1 MDKIDNIEELK
12 ELASLIRQDIV
23 KMLSAAGSGH
33 TGGSLGLTDIF
44 TVLYFN
50 ILNHDPEKPIWPE
63 RDRLILSNGHIVP
76 VRYATMARAGYFSIT
91 KLKSLRKL
99 GSFLQGHP
107 SLHDFP
113 AMECSGGPLGQGI
126 SVSVGMALAAKLNKE
141 KHHIY
146 CTVGDG
152 ELNEGQCWEGFMM
165 AAKNKLNNLTFI
177 IDRNNFNNQW
187 LLKKKYYNNNNYLIF
202 SLKWYLVTSIRFLT
216 NKKFDNNLNLISL
229 IISIL
234 ISLPRSMVVRF
245 VRIIDLFFPPFFGAI
260 NTKIVRNVDDV
271 GSSVRSNTYNISIF
285 LQSKN

>member
-177 IDRNNFNNQW
+177 IDRNNIQIDGPTDKVMPLDSLANKLRAFNLDVKTINGHNYKQ
-187 LLKKKYYNNNNYLIF
+187 LLSELKIKGKNKPKAIIAKTIPGKGVSFMENKYEWHGIAPNEEELVKALNE
-202 SLKWYLVTSIRFLT
+202 LKYV
-216 NKKFDNNLNLISL
+216 K
-229 IISIL
+229 
-234 ISLPRSMVVRF
+234 
-245 VRIIDLFFPPFFGAI
+245 
-260 NTKIVRNVDDV
+260 
-271 GSSVRSNTYNISIF
+271 
-285 LQSKN
+285 